1 MFICIENYISLIS
14 THKTIKRNGIQTA
27 KIGYAR
33 VSTQDQSLDGQID
46 TLEEY
51 SCERIFREKASGRKT
66 KRTELDKC
74 LDYLREGDIL
84 VTYKLDRLGRT
95 TKQLIE
101 LSQWL
106 DENGI
111 DLHIIDMNVSTK
123 DAMGKVFFT
132 MMSAFAELE
141 ANLLSERTKKGLEA
155 ARARGR
161 RGGRPSLPDY
171 KKREI
176 KFLYD
181 EQRLTR
187 TRTNFTNAINE
198 TRYSIPVI
206 ITHSNVA

>member
-1 MFICIENYISLIS
+1 MRDAFICIENQISLIS
-14 THKTIKRNGIQTA
+14 IHKTIKRGGIQMA

-51 SCERIFREKASGRKT
+51 GCERIFSEKASGRKT

-84 VTYKLDRLGRT
+84 VICKLDRLGRT

-106 DENGI
+106 DENSI

-123 DAMGKVFFT
+123 DAMGKMFFT

-141 ANLLSERTKKGLEA
+141 ANLLVNVRKKGWKLQEQEGEKVA
-155 ARARGR
+155 VLHCQIIRKENLNFYMMSR
-161 RGGRPSLPDY
+161 SLQV
-171 KKREI
+171 KKLLN
-176 KFLYD
+176 K
-181 EQRLTR
+181 Q
-187 TRTNFTNAINE
+187 
-198 TRYSIPVI
+198 V
-206 ITHSNVA
+206 

>member
-1 MFICIENYISLIS
+1 
-14 THKTIKRNGIQTA
+14 
-27 KIGYAR
+27 
-33 VSTQDQSLDGQID
+33 
-46 TLEEY
+46 
-51 SCERIFREKASGRKT
+51 KASGRKT

-84 VTYKLDRLGRT
+84 VIYKLDRLGRT

-106 DENGI
+106 DESSIG
-111 DLHIIDMNVSTK
+111 LHIIDMNVSTK
-123 DAMGKVFFT
+123 DAMGKMFFT

-155 ARARGR
+155 VRTRGR
-161 RGGRPSLPDY
+161 KGGRPSLPDH

-181 EQRLTR
+181 EQKHTGEEI
-187 TRTNFTNAINE
+187 A
-198 TRYSIPVI
+198 
-206 ITHSNVA
+206 

>member
-1 MFICIENYISLIS
+1 MS
-14 THKTIKRNGIQTA
+14 

-33 VSTQDQSLDGQID
+33 VSTKDQSLDGQID
-46 TLEEY
+46 TLKDFG
-51 SCERIFREKASGRKT
+51 CERIFNEKISGRKV

-84 VTYKLDRLGRT
+84 VVCKLDRLGRT

-101 LSQWL
+101 LSQWF
-106 DENGI
+106 DDNGI
-111 DLHIIDMNVSTK
+111 DLQIIDMNISTK
-123 DAMGKVFFT
+123 DAMGKMFFT

-141 ANLLSERTKKGLEA
+141 ANLLSERTKKGLAA

-161 RGGRPSLPDY
+161 KGGRPSLPDH

-181 EQRLTR
+181 EQKLTGEEIADKTGVSR
-187 TRTNFTNAINE
+187 ATVYRVVNE
-198 TRYSIPVI
+198 MKKLER
-206 ITHSNVA
+206 